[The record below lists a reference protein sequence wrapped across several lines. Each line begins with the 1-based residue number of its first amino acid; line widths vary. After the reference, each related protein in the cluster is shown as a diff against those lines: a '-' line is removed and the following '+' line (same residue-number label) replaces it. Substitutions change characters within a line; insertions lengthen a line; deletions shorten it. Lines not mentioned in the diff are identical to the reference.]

1 MPTCFEETCSIRI
14 VALEMNPKA
23 LSSQRERRK
32 SEMVVRK
39 IGLHG
44 LVFSFLFFF
53 FFIGTWLQYHRHSL
67 YPEKAET
74 ELDEASTAGSKLT
87 KFSSVGKFA
96 ADWIARKHAH

>member
-1 MPTCFEETCSIRI
+1 MATCFEEIRSIRI
-14 VALEMNPKA
+14 VALGMNPKA
-23 LSSQRERRK
+23 SSSQRERRK

-44 LVFSFLFFF
+44 LVFFFFFF

-87 KFSSVGKFA
+87 RFSSVGKFA